1 VDLTKDYP
9 RSVSAKWQGI
19 VQLGRAVDKGKA
31 FAQGTNGEYN
41 YDCPMDK
48 AVFDFLGIDG
58 NQLLEV
64 IKNAKGDAEIE
75 SYTRPFIAKKSA
87 QEIEQWNQEWL
98 TRKPEGEESLGYF
111 TNLRDSIDPSRT
123 DIVTWA
129 DVLDLDEKR
138 EVPRRSPVPA

>member
-1 VDLTKDYP
+1 MDLTKEYP

-19 VQLGRAVDKGKA
+19 VQLGRAIDKAKA
-31 FAQGTNGEYN
+31 KAHGNVGEYN

-48 AVFDFLGIDG
+48 GVFDFLGIDG
-58 NQLLEV
+58 EQLLEV
-64 IKNAKGDAEIE
+64 VRNAKGDAEIE
-75 SYTRPFIAKKSA
+75 AYTRPFVAKKSA
-87 QEIEQWNQEWL
+87 EEIEQWNQEWL
-98 TRKPEGEESLGYF
+98 SEKPDNDDSLAYF
-111 TNLRDSIDPSRT
+111 TQLRDSIDPSRT

>member
-19 VQLGRAVDKGKA
+19 VQLGRAIDKGKA
-31 FAQGTNGEYN
+31 TAQGTAGEYN
-41 YDCPMDK
+41 FDCPMDK
-48 AVFDFLGIDG
+48 AVFEFLGIDG
-58 NQLLEV
+58 AQLLEV

-75 SYTRPFIAKKSA
+75 AYTRPFVAKKSA
-87 QEIEQWNQEWL
+87 QEIDQWNQEFL
-98 TRKPEGEESLGYF
+98 SHKPEGESLAYF

>member
-1 VDLTKDYP
+1 VDLTKEYP

-31 FAQGTNGEYN
+31 LAQGTNGEYN

-48 AVFDFLGIDG
+48 AVFDFLEIDG

-75 SYTRPFIAKKSA
+75 AYTRPFVAKKSA
-87 QEIEQWNQEWL
+87 QEIDQWNQEFL
-98 TRKPEGEESLGYF
+98 GKKPEGEGLGYF
-111 TNLRDSIDPSRT
+111 TTLRDSIDPSRT

-138 EVPRRSPVPA
+138 EVPRRSPGPA

>member
-1 VDLTKDYP
+1 MDLTKEYP

-19 VQLGRAVDKGKA
+19 VQLGRAIDKAKA
-31 FAQGTNGEYN
+31 KAHGNVGEYN

-48 AVFDFLGIDG
+48 GVFDFLGIDG
-58 NQLLEV
+58 EQLLEV
-64 IKNAKGDAEIE
+64 VRNAKGDAEIE
-75 SYTRPFIAKKSA
+75 AYTRPFVAKKSA
-87 QEIEQWNQEWL
+87 EEIEQWNQEWL
-98 TRKPEGEESLGYF
+98 SETPDNDESLAYF
-111 TNLRDSIDPSRT
+111 TQLRDSIDPSRT

>member
-1 VDLTKDYP
+1 MDLTKEYP
-9 RSVSAKWQGI
+9 RSVSAKWQGV
-19 VQLGRAVDKGKA
+19 VQLGRAIDKAKA
-31 FAQGTNGEYN
+31 KANGTNGEYN

-48 AVFDFLGIDG
+48 GVFDFLGIDG
-58 NQLLEV
+58 EQLLEV
-64 IKNAKGDAEIE
+64 VRNAKGDAEIE
-75 SYTRPFIAKKSA
+75 AYTRPFVAKKSA
-87 QEIEQWNQEWL
+87 EEIEQWNQEWL
-98 TRKPEGEESLGYF
+98 SHKPDGEEALGYF